1 MRMDVGPAEE
11 RKSLN
16 REAVKLD
23 LRASR
28 DSNRSAVKDD
38 LRHGQ
43 LSSRGLPMA
52 EERSN
57 ESDEDEDPFGKML
70 ANSQS
75 QIDPEKEQDD
85 EIAKLQKEVADV
97 VRQKIAHFER

>member
-11 RKSLN
+11 RKSMN

-28 DSNRSAVKDD
+28 ESNRSVVKSD
-38 LRHGQ
+38 LRHDQ
-43 LSSRGLPMA
+43 LSRGLPMA

-57 ESDEDEDPFGKML
+57 ESDGDEDPFGKLL
-70 ANSQS
+70 ANNHS

-85 EIAKLQKEVADV
+85 
-97 VRQKIAHFER
+97 